1 MWEQTERIF
10 LDSLERVLHAVA
22 RITPGLL
29 AMALIFAVT
38 LAVALALR
46 WGVRRFCDRIGLDRR
61 LRQWGIASPHA
72 DGRAPPSRL
81 LARLA
86 VLTVLSLGLVAG
98 LSAVDAAATTALAL
112 QILDYM
118 PHLLVAVAIL
128 ALGLAGSRAVER
140 GVLLAAVNAGL
151 PSPRLLGLATRWL
164 TVIVAVA
171 IALENLGIAGRI
183 VPIAFAIL
191 FGGFVLTL
199 SLAVGLGA
207 RETVERSLRE
217 HFSATPR
224 RLDDAGEE
232 DRIRHL

>member
-10 LDSLERVLHAVA
+10 LDSLARVLHAVA

-29 AMALIFAVT
+29 AMFLIFAIT
-38 LAVALALR
+38 FAVALALR
-46 WGVRRFCDRIGLDRR
+46 WGVRRLCDRVGLDRL
-61 LRQWGIASPHA
+61 LRQWGIAPPAA

-86 VLTVLSLGLVAG
+86 VLTVLAFGLVAG

-112 QILDYM
+112 QILDYL
-118 PHLLVAVAIL
+118 PHVLVAVAIL
-128 ALGLAGSRAVER
+128 ALGIAGSRAVER

-164 TVIVAVA
+164 AVTVAVA
-171 IALENLGIAGRI
+171 VALQNLGIGGSV
-183 VPIAFAIL
+183 VPIAFGIL
-191 FGGFVLTL
+191 FGGFVLAL

-217 HFSATPR
+217 HFPAAPR
-224 RLDDAGEE
+224 RLDDATEQ